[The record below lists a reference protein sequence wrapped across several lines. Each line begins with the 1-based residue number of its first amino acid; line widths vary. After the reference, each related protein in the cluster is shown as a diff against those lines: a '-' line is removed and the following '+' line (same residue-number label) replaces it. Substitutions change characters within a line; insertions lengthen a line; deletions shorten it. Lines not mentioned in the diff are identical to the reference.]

1 VFDARWYSDWR
12 PDRGRSQEHQSRART
27 APRRRRFHSFGAQ
40 VSPAID
46 PVLASRGD
54 AECGTGASRGRM
66 ARALRPMRELFP
78 LLRFPATLA
87 NAYGCTQFAGRA
99 SPDLE

>member
-1 VFDARWYSDWR
+1 M
-12 PDRGRSQEHQSRART
+12 PEP

-46 PVLASRGD
+46 PVLVSRRD
-54 AECGTGASRGRM
+54 AECRTGASRGRM

-78 LLRFPATLA
+78 SLRFPAALA
-87 NAYGCTQFAGRA
+87 NAYECTQFAGRA